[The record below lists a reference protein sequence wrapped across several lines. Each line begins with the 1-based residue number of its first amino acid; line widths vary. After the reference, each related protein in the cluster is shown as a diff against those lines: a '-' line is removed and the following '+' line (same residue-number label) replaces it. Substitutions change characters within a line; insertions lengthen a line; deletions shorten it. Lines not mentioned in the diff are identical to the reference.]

1 MFRRDFLSLESMVSP
16 FLDSGSGSVDGDDGV
31 GGPSALDPLGAE
43 SLAVGLPMGEAV
55 CFLLVGITMANHDV
69 LGNVASVRGQ
79 GTDMVK
85 GGVVGAVGIAAGGL
99 LHETPRVVIDVFL
112 VPVDLVPD
120 VDGSVF

>member
-1 MFRRDFLSLESMVSP
+1 MVSP
-16 FLDSGSGSVDGDDGV
+16 FLDGGLGSVDGNDGV
-31 GGPSALDPLGAE
+31 RGPSALDPLGAE

-69 LGNVASVRGQ
+69 LGDVASARGQ

-85 GGVVGAVGIAAGGL
+85 GGVVGAVGVAAGRL
-99 LHETPRVVIDVFL
+99 LHEPPRVVVDIFL
-112 VPVDLVPD
+112 VPIDLVPD